1 MTVAGTAT
9 GVPTTRCWLV
19 GGATVAEATV
29 AEAAVA
35 EAAVAEATV
44 GTERGGEPRTCQHWS
59 AFSNAEPC
67 WGTSSIVQVASRT
80 WRRGPFNLRAGGC
93 AFRVVRMLARMQLKR
108 EIDPTASSSPPSRVE
123 SSPVS
128 VRSDS
133 VLHPSSRS
141 KSPTRLTSEGGEA
154 GGRAGGEP
162 VASSK
167 G

>member
-80 WRRGPFNLRAGGC
+80 WRRGPFN
-93 AFRVVRMLARMQLKR
+93 
-108 EIDPTASSSPPSRVE
+108 
-123 SSPVS
+123 
-128 VRSDS
+128 
-133 VLHPSSRS
+133 PSSRS